1 MASYNSFFVFS
12 WSHVDFTCLC
22 DSRHVPTIRIVNIC
36 LSWPVPITLY
46 EQLYQTTRISCLV
59 AIMMKSL

>member
-1 MASYNSFFVFS
+1 MASYNSFFCS
-12 WSHVDFTCLC
+12 AGRMLIFTCLC
-22 DSRHVPTIRIVNIC
+22 DSRYVPTIRIVNVC
-36 LSWPVPITLY
+36 LSWLVPITLY